1 MKTKMKIEK
10 LFEENAKK
18 YRTTFYDGVEIALVE
33 NPYPEGSIY
42 DWYFKALGMD
52 KDGNLWD
59 ICWDVISD
67 ADLNT
72 DYDEEIVKWEKPTY
86 AKLIVEEFFLY
97 D

>member
-1 MKTKMKIEK
+1 MKIEK

-18 YRTTFYDGVEIALVE
+18 YGTVFYDDVEIALVE

-42 DWYFKALGMD
+42 DWYFKASGMD

-59 ICWDVISD
+59 ICWDVISGTD
-67 ADLNT
+67 SNT
-72 DYDEEIVKWEKPTY
+72 NYDEEFVEWEKPAC